1 MIATALTT
9 GATQPLVTSPV
20 AIFLVVLSLILLAP
34 MLLTRIKIPHVIGLI
49 VAGVIVGPYGFDV
62 LSRDMSFE
70 VFGQVGLFYLMFLA
84 GVEIDMYHLKKNI
97 RRGFVFGLF
106 TFAIPMIVGVPA
118 AMALLH
124 LDAVAA
130 MMLASMFA
138 AHTLLAY
145 PIVSRFG
152 LTKNPAVV
160 IAIAGT
166 IFTVLGSLMVLA
178 GAVGVVRDGG
188 FDVMSTLQLV
198 GMLAAYC
205 VVISYVY
212 PRLTRWFFKRY
223 HDGIMQFVYILVMV
237 FLAAQAAIMI
247 KIEGVFGAFF
257 AGLVLNRYI
266 PGRSPLMS
274 RIEFVGNAIFIP
286 YFLIGVGMLINLRVL
301 TSGWETLYVAA
312 VMSVVAMVGKWLA
325 AFVTQRVFR
334 MRSIDRSM
342 LYQLSNAHTAV
353 ALAVVMIG
361 YNMGVFGEEILNGT
375 VLMILVTCTVSSV
388 GTSRAAS
395 RLKVL
400 SLKSPDAI
408 VGEEAP
414 KESGIRTLIP
424 VVNPVTA
431 RELVNLALMMS
442 DGNKLRNQIYALH
455 VRNDNSPSSR
465 AVGKSSLEL
474 AEHVASVMDVKLK
487 SIERYDMNFVT
498 GVLNTLEERD
508 INEVVI
514 GLHRRS
520 NSIDSFFGD
529 KLTQLLKA
537 TFRMVV
543 ISRCYIPV
551 NTVRRIVVSVPDKAQ
566 YETGFA
572 HWVKSIG
579 NLTRQLGCR
588 VIFCCS
594 AETRRYIMAVLRA
607 GRYGIRSEYRLV
619 EAWDDF
625 VLLANKIQDDDLFV
639 VVGARRASV
648 SFTSDM
654 DALPEFLRKYFS
666 QNNLIVIYPEQF
678 GEEAPVLAMGDA
690 MSADVESAPI
700 PLWLKIRNSYRS
712 WRARRKMPSYSSG
725 DERDIE
731 I

>member
-1 MIATALTT
+1 
-9 GATQPLVTSPV
+9 
-20 AIFLVVLSLILLAP
+20 
-34 MLLTRIKIPHVIGLI
+34 
-49 VAGVIVGPYGFDV
+49 
-62 LSRDMSFE
+62 
-70 VFGQVGLFYLMFLA
+70 
-84 GVEIDMYHLKKNI
+84 
-97 RRGFVFGLF
+97 
-106 TFAIPMIVGVPA
+106 
-118 AMALLH
+118 
-124 LDAVAA
+124 
-130 MMLASMFA
+130 
-138 AHTLLAY
+138 
-145 PIVSRFG
+145 
-152 LTKNPAVV
+152 
-160 IAIAGT
+160 
-166 IFTVLGSLMVLA
+166 
-178 GAVGVVRDGG
+178 
-188 FDVMSTLQLV
+188 
-198 GMLAAYC
+198 
-205 VVISYVY
+205 
-212 PRLTRWFFKRY
+212 
-223 HDGIMQFVYILVMV
+223 
-237 FLAAQAAIMI
+237 
-247 KIEGVFGAFF
+247 
-257 AGLVLNRYI
+257 
-266 PGRSPLMS
+266 
-274 RIEFVGNAIFIP
+274 
-286 YFLIGVGMLINLRVL
+286 
-301 TSGWETLYVAA
+301 
-312 VMSVVAMVGKWLA
+312 
-325 AFVTQRVFR
+325 
-334 MRSIDRSM
+334 
-342 LYQLSNAHTAV
+342 
-353 ALAVVMIG
+353 MIG

-678 GEEAPVLAMGDA
+678 GDEAPVLAMGDA